1 MASAPSRLH
10 RAPNRHGSHEHVTAA
25 GCRQC
30 ALNYSGMSLIINVGL
45 GILKIVIGLLSGSRA
60 LVASALYSVNDVLS
74 GITALVSMRVAR
86 RAPDEDYPFGYGQAE
101 YIAIGIVSTFVIGG
115 VIFLF
120 TYSVIDIL
128 RGVHHTIHLI
138 ALPVAA
144 VALATN
150 HYLARRGACISKQ
163 TQSPMVETVAQ
174 HNHADAEGSFLTII
188 ALLAAAGGYY
198 VVDQVVAIIET
209 LHIVWLAGSLFGH
222 SVRGLMDTALPPTVV
237 ANIRRACMEVAGVE
251 QVAKLRTRQS
261 GAFALIDLNIQV
273 APDLAVDEAEK
284 ICADVRSALQRNL
297 TFSVRSQVK
306 FSVLPEDKTHDLRD
320 GEMEHVVA

>member
-1 MASAPSRLH
+1 
-10 RAPNRHGSHEHVTAA
+10 
-25 GCRQC
+25 
-30 ALNYSGMSLIINVGL
+30 MSLFINASL

-74 GITALVSMRVAR
+74 GITAMISLRLAR
-86 RAPDEDYPFGYGQAE
+86 RAPDKNYPFGYGQAE
-101 YIAIGIVSTFVIGG
+101 YIAIGIVSTFVTGG

-150 HYLARRGACISKQ
+150 HYLARRGACISRQ
-163 TQSPMVETVAQ
+163 TQSPMIETVAH
-174 HNHADAEGSFLTII
+174 HNHADSEGSFLTII

-198 VVDQVVAIIET
+198 VVDQIVAIIET

-222 SVRGLMDTALPPTVV
+222 SVRGLVDTALPPTVV
-237 ANIRRACMEVAGVE
+237 AKIRKTCTEVPGVE
-251 QVAKLRTRQS
+251 NIVKLRTRQS
-261 GAFALIDLNIQV
+261 GSFACIDAEVQV
-273 APDLAVDEAEK
+273 ASDLTVEQAEQ
-284 ICADVRSALQRNL
+284 ICSDVRAALAHALNL
-297 TFSVRSQVK
+297 SIRSQVK
-306 FSVLPEDKTHDLRD
+306 FSVPRQSHMGDQASR
-320 GEMEHVVA
+320 EMEHVA